1 MPGANPGMTIWVLP
15 VAPVGNHP
23 ARHQPAPDEQL
34 HQRADGR
41 GDEAGAL
48 IRTVMADGLAD
59 EGREK
64 RAGNAEHGGQD
75 ESAGI
80 VRARRKQP
88 RDNPRYETDDDDPE
102 NAAHVCRPFLKKQ
115 SFKKLALCRMLR
127 TATRYRTNSNP

>member
-41 GDEAGAL
+41 GDEAGAP

-64 RAGNAEHGGQD
+64 RTGNAEHGGEE

-80 VRARRKQP
+80 VRTRRKQP
-88 RDNPRYETDDDDPE
+88 RDNSRYEADDDDPE
-102 NAAHVCRPFLKKQ
+102 NAAHFCRPFFEKAESQKAVAVR
-115 SFKKLALCRMLR
+115 SERPECRP
-127 TATRYRTNSNP
+127 ASNPAR